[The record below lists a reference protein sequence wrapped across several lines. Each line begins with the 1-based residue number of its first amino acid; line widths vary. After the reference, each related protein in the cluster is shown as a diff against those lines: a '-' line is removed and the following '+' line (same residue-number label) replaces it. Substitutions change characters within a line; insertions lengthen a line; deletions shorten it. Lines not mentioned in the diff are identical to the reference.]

1 MSATTEAFFA
11 GLDAGAPRLPPTID
25 GTLRFDVRYR
35 DHTEQWLLRFAA
47 GGRVQAEQSGADADC
62 VAVIDGPLFE
72 RLLRGEERLTATFVR
87 YAFTIEGDFTMVP
100 AFEWLLPDMVGARD
114 PRQLAQGWGRAR

>member
-11 GLDAGAPRLPPTID
+11 GLGAGALRLPPTID
-25 GTLRFDVRYR
+25 ATLRFDVRYS
-35 DHTEQWLLRFAA
+35 DHTEQWWLRFAA
-47 GGRVQAEQSGADADC
+47 GTVAAEQSGADADC

-72 RLLRGEERLTATFVR
+72 RLLRGEERLTPAFVR

-100 AFEWLLPDMVGARD
+100 AFEWLLPDMVGARH

>member
-11 GLDAGAPRLPPTID
+11 GLDERAPRLPPTID

-35 DHTEQWLLRFAA
+35 DHIEQWLLHFAA
-47 GGRVQAEQSGADADC
+47 GGVQAEQSGADADC

-72 RLLRGEERLTATFVR
+72 RLLRGEDRLWATFVR
-87 YAFTIEGDFTMVP
+87 FAFIVEGNIFMVP
-100 AFEWLLPDMVGARD
+100 AFERLLPDTVGARH